1 MHEHTLIK
9 SLLHKI
15 DDIALQQTP
24 KRIQHITITLG
35 ALSHI
40 SAEHFR
46 EHFEQAVA
54 NTPLQSVA
62 LTVEC
67 ETDIHANTAQD
78 IILKSID
85 FVESE

>member
-1 MHEHTLIK
+1 M
-9 SLLHKI
+9 
-15 DDIALQQTP
+15 
-24 KRIQHITITLG
+24 
-35 ALSHI
+35 SHI